1 LKQFEELIMQRLIVA
16 VGIAM
21 GIFSVTTRAN
31 ATELPIHLGHGTTL
45 NFRNTG
51 ERVQRVWLDDPSQ
64 VTVDFD
70 DVNCRVPDQPC
81 AAQVI
86 HLRRIQRLKFQNLPI
101 TSSTLLTVVTDKNI
115 HQFQLVFPS
124 SKQSKGTIVNI
135 TAPEVLRSHRR
146 SL

>member
-1 LKQFEELIMQRLIVA
+1 MQRLIVA

-21 GIFSVTTRAN
+21 GIFSVTARAN

-64 VTVDFD
+64 VTIDFD
-70 DVNCRVPDQPC
+70 DMNCRIPDKPC
-81 AAQVI
+81 VAQVI
-86 HLRRIQRLKFQNLPI
+86 HLRRIQRLKFQNLPT
-101 TSSTLLTVVTDKNI
+101 TSTTSLTIVTNKSI

-124 SKQSKGTIVNI
+124 GKQSKGAIVNI
-135 TAPEVLRSHRR
+135 TAPETLRSYRR

>member
-1 LKQFEELIMQRLIVA
+1 MQRLIVA

-21 GIFSVTTRAN
+21 GIFGNHFQAN
-31 ATELPIHLGHGTTL
+31 AAELPIHLGHGTTL

-64 VTVDFD
+64 VTIDFD
-70 DVNCRVPDQPC
+70 DVNCRIPDKPC
-81 AAQVI
+81 MAQVI
-86 HLRRIQRLKFQNLPI
+86 HLRRIQRLKFQNLPT
-101 TSSTLLTVVTDKNI
+101 TSTTSLTIVTDKSI

-124 SKQSKGTIVNI
+124 GKQSKGAIVNI
-135 TAPEVLRSHRR
+135 TASEKLRSHRR